1 MADMETGKRI
11 MQNAHDLFMQYGLRS
26 VSMDDIAQNLGISKK
41 TIYQYFKDKDQL
53 IVEIVGSAIKCR
65 QILCE
70 NNRIASVNAIHEIFL
85 AMDVAVE
92 LFRTMNPALIFDM
105 HKYYPKAF
113 KLFSDH
119 KYHYLYN
126 VFYENIK
133 RGIKED
139 LYRMDVNPEI
149 IARYRIESMMLQF
162 NPEFYTKVKST
173 IAEIEEDLIIHY
185 LFGLAS
191 MKGYKFILKYQNER
205 QKLNKDA
212 YAQIQ

>member
-1 MADMETGKRI
+1 
-11 MQNAHDLFMQYGLRS
+11 
-26 VSMDDIAQNLGISKK
+26 
-41 TIYQYFKDKDQL
+41 
-53 IVEIVGSAIKCR
+53 
-65 QILCE
+65 
-70 NNRIASVNAIHEIFL
+70 
-85 AMDVAVE
+85 MDVAVE